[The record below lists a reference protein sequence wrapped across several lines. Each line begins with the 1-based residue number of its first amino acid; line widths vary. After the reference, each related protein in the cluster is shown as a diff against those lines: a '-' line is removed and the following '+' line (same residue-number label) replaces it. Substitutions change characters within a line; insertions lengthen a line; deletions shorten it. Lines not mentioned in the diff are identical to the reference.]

1 MVICLIDD
9 LNARAEAMRLIVK
22 KYLPNPYFYGVLLMI
37 ASLVFSLSCAN
48 SPNNSSK
55 FDASIRTA
63 EDVGRLKT
71 LETQLTV
78 TPEKAALHPDYQ
90 VINNISIPYI
100 PEYKMGPG
108 DVLEIVYHLKYEI
121 TPEDYRLE
129 VQDRVSVTFP
139 FQPQFS
145 TSVMVRPDGK
155 ITMPLVG
162 DVAVESKTAMEA
174 AAVLNREYKKYF
186 SEPSITVALEA
197 FNVKIEELKKAITT
211 AARGQSKIAPVSP
224 DGRISFPLIGAMQ
237 AQGLTVAQLEKMI
250 NERYGKQVRNLNT
263 TLILL
268 EIHHPKVYVL
278 GEVEKPGAYDIIA
291 VPNVLHALTLSGG
304 FNRRAELE
312 EIAIFRNEGLE
323 RPIALKVDIQ
333 TALRDGVALTNIKL
347 RPGDIVYVPKT
358 GLVALNDAIEK
369 IFTKG
374 IYAVIPFTT
383 SVGAIYNLGGTVST
397 TTTGA
402 VINP

>member
-1 MVICLIDD
+1 MRVII
-9 LNARAEAMRLIVK
+9 K
-22 KYLPNPYFYGVLLMI
+22 TYLPKTYCYGVFLML
-37 ASLVFSLSCAN
+37 ASLVVPISCAH
-48 SPNNSSK
+48 SPDNSSK

-90 VINNISIPYI
+90 VIDNISVPYI

-129 VQDRVSVTFP
+129 VQDRISVNFP

-155 ITMPLVG
+155 ITMPIIG
-162 DVAVESKTAMEA
+162 DVAVESKTAMEVA
-174 AAVLNREYKKYF
+174 ATLNREYKKYF
-186 SEPSITVALEA
+186 AEPNVTVALEA
-197 FNVKIEELKKAITT
+197 FNVKIDELKKAITT

-224 DGRISFPLIGAMQ
+224 DGRISFPLIGAMH

-250 NERYGKQVRNLNT
+250 NERYSKQVRNLNT

-323 RPIALKVDIQ
+323 RPIALKVNMQ

-347 RPGDIVYVPKT
+347 KPGDIVYVPKT
-358 GLVALNDAIEK
+358 GLVALNDALEK

-383 SVGAIYNLGGTVST
+383 GVAATYSLGGAAAQT
-397 TTTGA
+397 TTTSTTI
-402 VINP
+402 INP